1 LNINL
6 YKTGLYMI
14 KALLYTKNKINENK
28 INEILEGK
36 DFAFQVEKS
45 FNDLLPRPKDTG
57 IVIFDIT
64 VKDKGDDVPIKNIIK
79 IANKHNIA
87 RLVILKPDQISF
99 LSEDEASFDDFIF
112 DNRLE
117 EEFLLRIK
125 IILQKKD
132 LLPSKNAIVAG
143 GLILDMDKFE
153 ITVDRRPVEA
163 TFKEFELLKILMQ
176 NQNKVFTRNKLLSAV
191 WEYDFYGGSRTVDV
205 HMRRLRSKI
214 PPPYNLMLKTVRNV
228 GYMFSPQ
235 I

>member
-1 LNINL
+1 MNNILLYSKNKKNIN
-6 YKTGLYMI
+6 
-14 KALLYTKNKINENK
+14 KI
-28 INEILEGK
+28 IGFK
-36 DFAFQVEKS
+36 DFEG
-45 FNDLLPRPKDTG
+45 FNMKIGEFDKLPSRPDK
-57 IVIFDIT
+57 IFVVILDIT
-64 VKDKGDDVPIKNIIK
+64 LKDKDDDIPIKNIIE
-79 IANKHNIA
+79 IADKHNIVKF
-87 RLVILKPDQISF
+87 VILKPDQISF
-99 LSEDEASFDDFIF
+99 LLEHETNFDDFMF

-117 EEFLLRIK
+117 EELLLRIK

-132 LLPSKNAIVAG
+132 LLPSKNAIVTG
-143 GLILDMDKFE
+143 GLILDIDKYE
-153 ITVDRRPVEA
+153 ITVDRKPVEV

-228 GYMFSPQ
+228 GYMFSSQ